1 MSRIIVSEFIS
12 VDGVI
17 DSPGGEPE
25 FDRSG
30 WAFQFNRG
38 PEGDQYKLAEVQAA
52 TALLLGRKT
61 YAGFAAVW
69 PTVTDEAGFAEKM
82 NGMPKYV
89 LSSTL
94 TDPTWANTTVL
105 GSVDEVA
112 KLRESGDDTLLVN
125 GSAQLVQAL
134 ADRNLVDEYRLMVFP
149 TILGGGRRL
158 FGDTSAAARLKLVDF
173 QKIGPDGVSILT
185 YQPA

>member
-1 MSRIIVSEFIS
+1 MSRIIVSQFVSI
-12 VDGVI
+12 DGVI

-30 WAFQFNRG
+30 WAFQFDRG
-38 PEGDQYKLAEVQAA
+38 PEGDQFKLEEVGQAD
-52 TALLLGRKT
+52 ALLLGRKT

-94 TDPTWANTTVL
+94 ENPSWANTTVL

-112 KLRESGDDTLLVN
+112 KLRESGSEELLVN

-134 ADRNLVDEYRLMVFP
+134 AERNLVDEYRLMVFP
-149 TILGGGRRL
+149 TLLGAGRKL
-158 FGDTSAAARLKLVDF
+158 FGDTSAASKLKLVEM
-173 QKIGPDGVSILT
+173 KPVGPDGVVVLT